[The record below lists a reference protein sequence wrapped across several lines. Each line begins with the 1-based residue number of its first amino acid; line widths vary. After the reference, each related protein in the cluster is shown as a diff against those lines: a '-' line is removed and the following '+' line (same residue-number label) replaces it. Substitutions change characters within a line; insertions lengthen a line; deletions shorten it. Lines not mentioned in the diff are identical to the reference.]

1 MKWYYDLK
9 IANKL
14 LIAFIVMAALTAFV
28 GYQGMKSMGSVN
40 DMLNLLYKNETL
52 GISYVKEANINLVY
66 HQRAL
71 NNFLL
76 AASKEDRAKR
86 LANMEKY
93 ETELHNYM
101 ELYKGV
107 TRTAAGRALIAEF
120 EAAYNAYLENNK
132 NVIALAMKEDL
143 AAQRQSVIYSQTV
156 ARKFADGADS
166 ALTKLARRKENNG
179 KVFYEQSAAAYDDTQ
194 KYMLI
199 MIIGA
204 VGLGIALG

>member
-71 NNFLL
+71 
-76 AASKEDRAKR
+76 
-86 LANMEKY
+86 
-93 ETELHNYM
+93 
-101 ELYKGV
+101 
-107 TRTAAGRALIAEF
+107 
-120 EAAYNAYLENNK
+120 
-132 NVIALAMKEDL
+132 
-143 AAQRQSVIYSQTV
+143 
-156 ARKFADGADS
+156 
-166 ALTKLARRKENNG
+166 
-179 KVFYEQSAAAYDDTQ
+179 
-194 KYMLI
+194 
-199 MIIGA
+199 
-204 VGLGIALG
+204 